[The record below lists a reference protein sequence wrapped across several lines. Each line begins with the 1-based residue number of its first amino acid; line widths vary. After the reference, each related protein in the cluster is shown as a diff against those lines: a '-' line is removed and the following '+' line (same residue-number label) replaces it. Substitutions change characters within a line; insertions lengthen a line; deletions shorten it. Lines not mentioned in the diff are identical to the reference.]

1 MNKRRKGLP
10 FGRKETVN
18 ARLSYL
24 QRTSVSPG
32 SHRRDPASGCL
43 DHDRA
48 PAVFIDRSDMS
59 VVVYIVLTVAIF
71 ALLGLIQKLV
81 EGL

>member
-1 MNKRRKGLP
+1 VSTALNWV
-10 FGRKETVN
+10 F
-18 ARLSYL
+18 
-24 QRTSVSPG
+24 SVSG
-32 SHRRDPASGCL
+32 RRNPAA
-43 DHDRA
+43 RKR
-48 PAVFIDRSDMS
+48 RSDMS